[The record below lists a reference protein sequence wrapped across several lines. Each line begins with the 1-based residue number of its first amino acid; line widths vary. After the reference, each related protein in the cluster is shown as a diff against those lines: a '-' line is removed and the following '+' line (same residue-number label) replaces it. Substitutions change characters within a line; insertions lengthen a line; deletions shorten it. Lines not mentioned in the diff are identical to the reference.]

1 MIQIANCTEGKCPK
15 DWNKLEKS
23 GESHLP
29 VCIICVRK
37 VTDIKSIDFL
47 AARSKTGEKA
57 AINI

>member
-1 MIQIANCTEGKCPK
+1 MIQIANCTESKYPK

-23 GESHLP
+23 GDSHLP
-29 VCIICVRK
+29 VCIIPVRK
-37 VTDIKSIDFL
+37 VTDIESIDFL

>member
-1 MIQIANCTEGKCPK
+1 MIQIANCTESKCPK

-23 GESHLP
+23 GEFLLP

-37 VTDIKSIDFL
+37 VTVIESIDFL